1 MVQAGGDAAA
11 VRSEALKRAK
21 ARRDLLWR
29 ACQSWKEDDR
39 IGHLVGYCT
48 QLCGGDAKAGGAL
61 AAEAIWS

>member
-1 MVQAGGDAAA
+1 MEQAGGDAA
-11 VRSEALKRAK
+11 VGGERLKRAR
-21 ARRDLLWR
+21 ARRDLLWS

-39 IGHLVGYCT
+39 IGHLTGYCT